1 MDRKALPGIRVLLPD
16 RAAKQQ
22 FWLHLA
28 ALALLVAATLA
39 PQLLARMAAAAFG
52 LSSLQL
58 WVNIVRAWLA
68 HRRATAQGSSVLV
81 TP

>member
-1 MDRKALPGIRVLLPD
+1 MDNCAQDQAGLRQPPEHRGGIGIGP
-16 RAAKQQ
+16 
-22 FWLHLA
+22 
-28 ALALLVAATLA
+28 LALLVAATLA

-68 HRRATAQGSSVLV
+68 HRRATAPKSSAFVK
-81 TP
+81 P